1 MCMHVY
7 ISTPRP
13 EVTGEDRFIW
23 LLDSIPESIHEESKD
38 SKSLQEAWRK
48 AAHWFTPWLLPLAF
62 SKLRATC

>member
-23 LLDSIPESIHEESKD
+23 LLDSIPESIREE
-38 SKSLQEAWRK
+38 SKSLQETWRK
-48 AAHWFTPWLLPLAF
+48 LLIGSLLA
-62 SKLRATC
+62 SAP